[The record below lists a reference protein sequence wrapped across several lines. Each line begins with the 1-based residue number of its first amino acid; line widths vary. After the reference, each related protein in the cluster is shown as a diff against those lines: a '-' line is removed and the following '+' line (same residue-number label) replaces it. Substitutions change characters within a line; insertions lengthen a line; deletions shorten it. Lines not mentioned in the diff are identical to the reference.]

1 MNFGITLKL
10 LMQMH
15 GITQS
20 ELANAIGVSQR
31 AVSKW
36 INMQSEPTET
46 SIYNCAKF
54 FNVSSDYLL
63 GLENEDGTHNTDD
76 LFYSDGVHTI
86 KHLRRK
92 K

>member
-1 MNFGITLKL
+1 MAKL
-10 LMQMH
+10 LE
-15 GITQS
+15 ITESGYAHWEQ
-20 ELANAIGVSQR
+20 GR
-31 AVSKW
+31 T
-36 INMQSEPTET
+36 EPNVET
-46 SIYNCAKF
+46 LRRICQILD
-54 FNVSSDYLL
+54 VRSDYLI